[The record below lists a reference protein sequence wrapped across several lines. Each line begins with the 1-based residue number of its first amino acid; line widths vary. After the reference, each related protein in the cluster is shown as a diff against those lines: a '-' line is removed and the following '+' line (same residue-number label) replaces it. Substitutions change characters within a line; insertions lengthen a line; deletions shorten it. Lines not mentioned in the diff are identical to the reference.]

1 MDQSDSS
8 RRIFLHQLLGLA
20 SVASAAGVAAC
31 GGSPDAAESPSGNGA
46 APEAS
51 ASFFCMDTTGLTQQE
66 IAARAALN
74 YVDVSPVEGRNC
86 ENCALYVAAVEGTNC
101 GTCLTV
107 KGPIHPEG
115 YCDIWAA
122 LTA

>member
-1 MDQSDSS
+1 
-8 RRIFLHQLLGLA
+8 
-20 SVASAAGVAAC
+20 
-31 GGSPDAAESPSGNGA
+31 
-46 APEAS
+46 
-51 ASFFCMDTTGLTQQE
+51 MDTTGLTQQE
-66 IAARAALN
+66 IAARAALK
-74 YVDVSPVEGRNC
+74 YVDLSPVEGKNC
-86 ENCALYVAAVEGTNC
+86 LNCALYVAAAEGTNC